1 MIWPTFSKTEPS
13 SPTQKRMMRN
23 YGGNPDVTVLKT
35 GNKLYFKCLCGCEFV
50 VSQRYCETELTGEF
64 SFACPECKR
73 KCLHE

>member
-1 MIWPTFSKTEPS
+1 MIWPTFSKTEPP
-13 SPTQKRMMRN
+13 SPIQKRMMRN
-23 YGGNPDVTVLKT
+23 YGDNPDVTVLKT
-35 GNKLYFKCLCGCEFV
+35 GNKLSFKCLCGCEFV